1 MLHVAALALVI
12 TEIVCKVRLC
22 PAIASASLYCDG
34 AVAAA
39 PNGFTFQNGPLNW
52 TSAPDVVA

>member
-1 MLHVAALALVI
+1 MFHDAALALVI

-34 AVAAA
+34 AVAAV
-39 PNGFTFQNGPLNW
+39 PEGSTFQNGPLNC
-52 TSAPDVVA
+52 TPAPDVVA